1 MVKFARAASVA
12 LFADNIDK
20 HAGDVVVE
28 NPQLP
33 SNEDLLAQIR
43 FDPDQGTI
51 WLAEQRVMLNQAAAW
66 GALRDELVGS
76 IGIQRARALLMRFG
90 YQTGLRDAELA
101 RKLRPDLP
109 AEQAF
114 MVGPQLHSI
123 RGLVHVR
130 PLELDFDLA
139 KGTFFGR
146 FEWRNSF
153 EAQVFLQHH
162 DVSAE
167 PVCWSQLGYASG
179 YTTYFIGRPIIYKEV
194 ACAGCG
200 DVHCEIVGKPA
211 EEWDDH
217 AETERLLLRDSMA
230 EELFSLQS
238 QLSELQETLRAR
250 DQDTLANSVG
260 RSRAFREASQLI
272 RRAAASKANVLLLG
286 ETGVGKEVFAR
297 GLHASSPRA
306 DRPFVAVNCAS
317 IPPDLIE
324 AELFGVEK
332 GAYTGATVSRPGKFE
347 RANHGTI
354 FLDEV
359 VELSARAQASL
370 LRVIQEGEVERVGGT
385 HSHRID
391 VRIVAATNEDLK
403 LAVTNGKFR
412 ADLYYRLNVYPVA
425 IPPLRERTED
435 IALLTEHFIGK
446 YNTLYA
452 KRILGVSDKAM
463 QALMHYQWPGNI
475 RELENMMERGV
486 ILTDNGRMIDV
497 HTLFPTLTEPGGMK
511 AIAPSGRLHTP
522 PVRDA
527 GPGPDALCEQLLNE
541 EFKLDQFEARLIHT
555 AMAKAEGNVTQA
567 ARLLGITRPQLA
579 YRLDKLKGVK

>member
-1 MVKFARAASVA
+1 M
-12 LFADNIDK
+12 
-20 HAGDVVVE
+20 G

-51 WLAEQRVMLNQAAAW
+51 WLSEQRVMLNHAGVW
-66 GALRDELVGS
+66 GALRDELVETMGM
-76 IGIQRARALLMRFG
+76 QRARALLMRYG

-109 AEQAF
+109 VEQAF

-123 RGLVHVR
+123 RGLVHVT
-130 PLELDFDLA
+130 PLELEFDLA
-139 KGTFFGR
+139 KGSYFGR

-153 EAQVFLQHH
+153 EAQVYLQHH
-162 DVSAE
+162 DTSKE

-179 YTTYFIGRPIIYKEV
+179 YTTYFMGRSIIYKEV

-200 DVHCEIVGKPA
+200 STHCEIVGKPA
-211 EEWDDH
+211 EEWEDH
-217 AETERLLLRDSMA
+217 AETQRLLMRDSMA
-230 EELFSLQS
+230 EELFALQS
-238 QLSELQETLRAR
+238 QLSELREAVRASE
-250 DQDTLANSVG
+250 QDTPANSVG

-297 GLHASSPRA
+297 ALHAGSPRA
-306 DRPFVAVNCAS
+306 EQPFVAVNCAS

-347 RANHGTI
+347 RANRGTI

-370 LRVIQEGEVERVGGT
+370 LRVLQEGELERVGGT
-385 HSHRID
+385 HSQKID
-391 VRIVAATNEDLK
+391 VRIVAATNEDLQQ
-403 LAVTNGKFR
+403 AVANGKFR
-412 ADLYYRLNVYPVA
+412 MDLYYRLNVYPVH
-425 IPPLRERTED
+425 IPPLRERTDD
-435 IALLTEHFIGK
+435 IPLLTEHFVGK
-446 YNTLYA
+446 YNAVYG
-452 KRILGVSDKAM
+452 KRILGVSDKAL
-463 QALMHYQWPGNI
+463 QALMHYAWPGNI

-486 ILTDNGRMIDV
+486 ILTDSNQMIDV
-497 HTLFPTLTEPGGMK
+497 HTLFPTLAEAGGMK
-511 AIAPSGRLHTP
+511 AIAPSGHLHTP
-522 PVRDA
+522 PA
-527 GPGPDALCEQLLNE
+527 PGAPSSPDTLCEQLLNN

-555 AMAKAEGNVTQA
+555 AMARAAGNVTQA

-579 YRLDKLKGVK
+579 YRLDKLKLPK

>member
-1 MVKFARAASVA
+1 M
-12 LFADNIDK
+12 D
-20 HAGDVVVE
+20 

-51 WLAEQRVMLNQAAAW
+51 WLNEQRVMLNPTAAW
-66 GALRDELVGS
+66 GVLRDELVESMGV
-76 IGIQRARALLMRFG
+76 QRARALLMRFG
-90 YQTGLRDAELA
+90 YRTGLRDAELA

-123 RGLVHVR
+123 RGLVHVT

-139 KGTFFGR
+139 KGTFSGR
-146 FEWRNSF
+146 FAWRNSF
-153 EAQVFLQHH
+153 EAQVYLQHH
-162 DVSAE
+162 DVSNE

-179 YTTYFIGRPIIYKEV
+179 YTTYFIGRPIIYKET
-194 ACAGCG
+194 ACAACG
-200 DVHCEIVGKPA
+200 SAHCEIVGKPA
-211 EEWDDH
+211 EEWEDR

-230 EELFSLQS
+230 EELFALQS
-238 QLSELQETLRAR
+238 QLSELR
-250 DQDTLANSVG
+250 DVVQAGEQDTLANSVG
-260 RSRAFREASQLI
+260 RSRAFREASKLI
-272 RRAAASKANVLLLG
+272 HRAAASRANVLLLG
-286 ETGVGKEVFAR
+286 ETGVSKEVFAR
-297 GLHASSPRA
+297 GLHVGSPRA
-306 DRPFVAVNCAS
+306 EQPFVAVNCAS

-347 RANHGTI
+347 RAHRGTI

-359 VELSARAQASL
+359 VELSPRAQAAL
-370 LRVIQEGEVERVGGT
+370 LRVLQEGELERVGGT
-385 HSHRID
+385 HSHKVD

-403 LAVTNGKFR
+403 QAVEKGKFR
-412 ADLYYRLNVYPVA
+412 ADLYYRLNVYPVH
-425 IPPLRERTED
+425 IPPLRERIED
-435 IALLTEHFIGK
+435 IPLLTEHFVGK
-446 YNTLYA
+446 YNTMYG

-463 QALMHYQWPGNI
+463 QALMHYRWPGNI
-475 RELENMMERGV
+475 RELENMIERGV
-486 ILTDNGRMIDV
+486 ILTDSGQMIDI
-497 HTLFPTLTEPGGMK
+497 HTLFPTLAEAGGMM

-522 PVRDA
+522 PA
-527 GPGPDALCEQLLNE
+527 PDAPSAPDTLCEQLLNE
-541 EFKLDQFEARLIHT
+541 DFRLDQFEARLIHT
-555 AMAKAEGNVTQA
+555 AMARADGNVTQA

>member
-1 MVKFARAASVA
+1 
-12 LFADNIDK
+12 
-20 HAGDVVVE
+20 VE

-51 WLAEQRVMLNQAAAW
+51 WLSEQRVMLNHAGVS
-66 GALRDELVGS
+66 GALRDELVESMGM
-76 IGIQRARALLMRFG
+76 QRARALLMRYG

-109 AEQAF
+109 VEQAF
-114 MVGPQLHSI
+114 MVGPQLHGI
-123 RGLVHVR
+123 RGLVHVT
-130 PLELDFDLA
+130 PLELEFDLA
-139 KGTFFGR
+139 RGSYFGR
-146 FEWRNSF
+146 FAWRNSF
-153 EAQVFLQHH
+153 EAQVYQQHH
-162 DVSAE
+162 DISNE

-179 YTTYFIGRPIIYKEV
+179 YTTYFMGRPIIYKEV

-200 DVHCEIVGKPA
+200 SAHCEIVGKPA
-211 EEWDDH
+211 EEWEDH
-217 AETERLLLRDSMA
+217 AETQRLLLRDSMA
-230 EELFSLQS
+230 EELFALQS
-238 QLSELQETLRAR
+238 QLSELREAVRASE
-250 DQDTLANSVG
+250 QDTPANSVG

-297 GLHASSPRA
+297 GLHAGSPRA
-306 DRPFVAVNCAS
+306 EQPFVAVNCAC

-347 RANHGTI
+347 RANRGTI

-370 LRVIQEGEVERVGGT
+370 LRVLQEGELERVGGT
-385 HSHRID
+385 HSHKID

-403 LAVTNGKFR
+403 QAVANGRFR
-412 ADLYYRLNVYPVA
+412 MDLYYRLNVYPVH

-435 IALLTEHFIGK
+435 IPLLTEHFVGK
-446 YNTLYA
+446 YNTMYG
-452 KRILGVSDKAM
+452 KCILGVSDKAM
-463 QALMHYQWPGNI
+463 QALMHYPWPGNI

-486 ILTDNGRMIDV
+486 ILTDSNQMIDV
-497 HTLFPTLTEPGGMK
+497 HTLFPTLAEPCGMK
-511 AIAPSGRLHTP
+511 TIAPSGRLHTP
-522 PVRDA
+522 PALDTA
-527 GPGPDALCEQLLNE
+527 SSPDTLCEQLLNN
-541 EFKLDQFEARLIHT
+541 EFRLDQFEARLIHT
-555 AMAKAEGNVTQA
+555 AMARAAGNVTQA

-579 YRLDKLKGVK
+579 YRLDKLKGPKNLSH

>member
-1 MVKFARAASVA
+1 M
-12 LFADNIDK
+12 
-20 HAGDVVVE
+20 E

-43 FDPDQGTI
+43 FDPDQGAI
-51 WLAEQRVMLNQAAAW
+51 WLYEQRVTLNQAAAW
-66 GALRDELVGS
+66 GVLRDELVES
-76 IGIQRARALLMRFG
+76 IGAQRARALLLRFG

-114 MVGPQLHSI
+114 MVGPQLHGI

-139 KGTFFGR
+139 KGSFFGR

-153 EAQVFLQHH
+153 EAQVYRQHH
-162 DVSAE
+162 EISTE
-167 PVCWSQLGYASG
+167 PVCWSLLGYASG

-194 ACAGCG
+194 ACLGCG
-200 DVHCEIVGKPA
+200 AAHCEIVGKPA

-230 EELFSLQS
+230 EELFALQS
-238 QLSELQETLRAR
+238 EVGELREALRAGE
-250 DQDTLANSVG
+250 QDTLANSVG
-260 RSRAFREASQLI
+260 RSRAFREASHLV

-306 DRPFVAVNCAS
+306 GQPFVAVNCAS

-370 LRVIQEGEVERVGGT
+370 LRVLQEGELERVGGS
-385 HSHRID
+385 HSYAID

-403 LAVTNGKFR
+403 QAVASGKFR
-412 ADLYYRLNVYPVA
+412 ADLYYRLNVYPVH
-425 IPPLRERTED
+425 IPPLRARSED
-435 IALLTEHFIGK
+435 IGLLTEHFIGK
-446 YNTLYA
+446 YNTLYG

-463 QALMHYQWPGNI
+463 EAMMLYPWPGNI
-475 RELENMMERGV
+475 RELENMIERSV
-486 ILTDNGRMIDV
+486 ILTDSKQMIDV
-497 HTLFPTLTEPGGMK
+497 HTLFPNLAEPGGMK
-511 AIAPSGRLHTP
+511 AIAPSGHLYTP
-522 PVRDA
+522 SPHEPGA
-527 GPGPDALCEQLLNE
+527 GPDTLCEQLLSE

-579 YRLDKLKGVK
+579 YRLDKLKGLK